1 MKKVQNKGDIGNP
14 YHADDGTFTS
24 PSDDLSI
31 SKTESVES
39 EPVKAED
46 TSFVIAP
53 FNPDNADDWLS
64 LFEDSPSEKA
74 ESLIEASQPY
84 STLLNLGKVRGSTT
98 LEDRKAFLENSIN
111 EYDKKKIAN
120 LTENEINALTIAEKA
135 VVAEMVA
142 KQNLEVLNNK
152 KAELLDKQNK
162 EIFEKVDIAIT
173 GSKAAWSGIWQMTP
187 SVINFNDY
195 YKKDDIGTSR
205 IDRKREYYQDN
216 IKKIEGFM
224 AEQQAIIDDP
234 FSFEDDV
241 DDAKINIKNQQD
253 AINYAKTKLAQLDD
267 FEQTGLKYLEVKNQI
282 EQSYLPQIEGLES
295 QIGQATKE
303 LEKLNTPDFNEFVIK
318 SKDLISAY
326 QDETAIYSKA
336 RKDKA
341 IWFKGY
347 NVIAQAE
354 KHFFPTAEKHY
365 ASMTPDEVKR
375 IDDYKTGSSKYNEP
389 LRSLNYTGYKDFQ
402 GASYSKAIN
411 DLTNAIDKCTWP
423 DDIWVQRGQSPHINC
438 FNLNGVKKSI
448 SSMTEA
454 ERQSLVGSTYVDNGF
469 YSAGAGKGTGF
480 TGQGMIINTYCPK
493 GTKMVYAQYRPGY
506 KNENEMIIQRGYSYR
521 ITKIEYK
528 GGKYYMDVEVLL
540 NSDKNKPVGSDLEDI
555 AKKHY
560 KGG

>member
-1 MKKVQNKGDIGNP
+1 MKKVQNKNDIGNP
-14 YHADDGTFTS
+14 YHAEDGTFTS

-31 SKTESVES
+31 SKTESAES

-53 FNPDNADDWLS
+53 FNPNNADDWLS
-64 LFEDSPSEKA
+64 LFEDSPSQKA
-74 ESLIEASQPY
+74 ENLIEASQPY

-111 EYDKKKIAN
+111 EYDKKKLAN

-135 VVAEMVA
+135 SVAEMVA
-142 KQNLEVLNNK
+142 KQNLEVLNAK
-152 KAELLDKQNK
+152 KAELIEKQNK
-162 EIFEKVDIAIT
+162 EIADKIGLNLQ
-173 GSKAAWSGIWQMTP
+173 GSKVEWQDIWLGTP
-187 SVINFNDY
+187 SVFQFDIY
-195 YKKDDIGTSR
+195 YDKDSSGTSR
-205 IDRKREYYQDN
+205 IDRKREYFQDS
-216 IKKIEGFM
+216 IKKLEGFI
-224 AEQQAIIDDP
+224 AQQQAIIDDP
-234 FSFEDDV
+234 FSFDD
-241 DDAKINIKNQQD
+241 DIENAKKYIAQQQD
-253 AINYAKTKLAQLDD
+253 AINYAKNKLAQLDD
-267 FEQTGLKYLEVKNQI
+267 FEQTGLNYLKIKNEV
-282 EQSYLPQIEGLES
+282 EQSYLPKIEGLEN
-295 QIGQATKE
+295 QIGEATKE
-303 LEKLNTPDFNEFVIK
+303 LEKLNTPDFHEFVIQ

-341 IWFKGY
+341 VWFKGN

-354 KHFFPTAEKHY
+354 AHFFPTAEKHY

-375 IDDYKTGSSKYNEP
+375 VDDYKTGSSKYNEP

-411 DLTNAIDKCTWP
+411 DLTSAIDKCVWP

-438 FNLNGVKKSI
+438 FNINGVKKSI

-521 ITKIEYK
+521 ITKIENK

-540 NSDKNKPVGSDLEDI
+540 NSDKNKPIGQDLENI